1 MLRRQEIVSAYR
13 ELISL
18 CEINDPRTRQ
28 SRITRLQSCGR
39 PWGADPEG
47 RIGMC
52 RAGCP

>member
-1 MLRRQEIVSAYR
+1 MLRRPEFVSVYR

-39 PWGADPEG
+39 PWGAGPEG
-47 RIGMC
+47 RMMIV
-52 RAGCP
+52 RRD